1 MGLKFMGNIM
11 KNGKFFGKVL
21 GLSMLIVGR
30 VCIE

>member
-21 GLSMLIVGR
+21 GLLV
-30 VCIE
+30 VLLAEKK

>member
-1 MGLKFMGNIM
+1 M

-30 VCIE
+30 ECIE